1 MSQSTLS
8 AQNYGRGDVDAQKG
22 DPYFRLA
29 SAEGRVVSNYL
40 FIESRGAFE
49 SATAPAF
56 LSLARDLAQ
65 QGSKVEIF
73 LVQNGVMPARA
84 GAKTDGLSA
93 AIQSGI
99 AVLADEFSL
108 KERALSGE
116 QLMKGVRPAA
126 IGTVIDRM
134 AAGWKIVWH

>member
-1 MSQSTLS
+1 M
-8 AQNYGRGDVDAQKG
+8 
-22 DPYFRLA
+22 
-29 SAEGRVVSNYL
+29 SNYL

-56 LSLARDLAQ
+56 FSLARDLAQ

-84 GAKTDGLSA
+84 GAKADGLSS

-108 KERALSGE
+108 KERALSAG
-116 QLMKGVRPAA
+116 QLMKGIKPAA

-134 AAGWKIVWH
+134 ADGWKVIWH